1 MRVIKSDADLTLTN
15 QQQQTLLHTLV
26 DPETYRL
33 RLGERQYYERARY
46 RRRQFAI
53 IEAEE
58 GDKKEFY
65 VRSKQA
71 GGWQKQSQ
79 QNWRKGEEGVSNFA
93 HALTL
98 HALLCLLGRGEQRQG
113 ADPAPPSNVRQGKA
127 AIQDTRREW

>member
-98 HALLCLLGRGEQRQG
+98 HALVCC
-113 ADPAPPSNVRQGKA
+113 
-127 AIQDTRREW
+127 